1 MTHDTMAM
9 LTTPDQIAGF
19 RMLTLLAGLKLEVR
33 GLRKTG
39 RSCYQIVKQEFGLTG
54 NRKQVLEA
62 FQELVYERGLKP
74 RPE

>member
-1 MTHDTMAM
+1 MTVLDT
-9 LTTPDQIAGF
+9 PEQIQAF

-54 NRKQVLEA
+54 TRRKVLADFE
-62 FQELVYERGLKP
+62 ELIYDMGLKP